1 MTKQSKAYIK
11 EKLPYYGKIG
21 PSKGR
26 YKGIKDKAWT
36 ILSDYVRMRDWL
48 HYGACVS
55 SGKVISHWRDGDAGH
70 YYSMGG
76 HGAYLGFWEMNVH
89 LQSPIDNKVGSAH
102 SGAYYKEELIRRYG
116 QKLIDDLVRYKNETV
131 KADDFFF
138 LARIEDLYEK
148 FKELKTEFP
157 DADMPKYIHG

>member
-48 HYGACVS
+48 CYGACVS
-55 SGKVISHWRDGDAGH
+55 SGKPIAHWRDGDAGH

-76 HGAYLGFWEMNVH
+76 HGAYIGFDEMNVH
-89 LQSPIDNKVGSAH
+89 MQSPNENRQGSAH
-102 SGAYYKEELIRRYG
+102 SGAYYKEELLRRYD
-116 QKLIDDLVRYKNETV
+116 QNMLDRLERLKHETV
-131 KADDFFF
+131 KADDWFFIS
-138 LARIEDLYEK
+138 RIEDLYEK
-148 FKELKTEFP
+148 FKLLKLQFP
-157 DADMPKYIHG
+157 DGDYPKYI